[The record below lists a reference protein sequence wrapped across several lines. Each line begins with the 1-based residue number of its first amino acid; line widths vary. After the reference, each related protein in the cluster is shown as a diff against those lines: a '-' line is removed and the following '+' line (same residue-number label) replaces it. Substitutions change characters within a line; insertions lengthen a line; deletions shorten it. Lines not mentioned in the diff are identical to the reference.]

1 MVHSVS
7 TFKRFMATLTK
18 TGMQGRRHAICYQF
32 SGGRTESS
40 RELDDNEML
49 AAIKELEANNL
60 LELDKANIMRRKI
73 ISMAH
78 ELAWKTAGGKID
90 MKRIDAWC
98 VKYGYLSKALNK
110 YTLTELPKLV
120 TAFEIFYNKFIK
132 AL

>member
-1 MVHSVS
+1 
-7 TFKRFMATLTK
+7 MATLTK

-40 RELDDNEML
+40 RELGDNEML
-49 AAIKELEANNL
+49 AAIKELEASL
-60 LELDKANIMRRKI
+60 LELDKANTMRRKI

-78 ELAWKTAGGKID
+78 ELAWKTPTGKID
-90 MKRIDAWC
+90 MKRVDAWC
-98 VKYGYLSKALNK
+98 VKYGYLDKALNK
-110 YTLTELPKLV
+110 YTLAELPKLV